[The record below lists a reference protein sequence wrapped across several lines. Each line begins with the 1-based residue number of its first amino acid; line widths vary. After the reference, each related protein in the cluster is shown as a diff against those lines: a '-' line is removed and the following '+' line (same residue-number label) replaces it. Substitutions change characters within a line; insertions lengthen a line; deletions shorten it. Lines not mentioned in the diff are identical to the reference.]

1 MHKTVLYVGLL
12 LIAAALGGT
21 GVAYAEGEP
30 PAAHQAITEFT
41 GPETCAM
48 CHMTAAQEV
57 ADSLHYQQQGNV
69 PFREGWEEG
78 VLGGM
83 YVTF

>member
-1 MHKTVLYVGLL
+1 
-12 LIAAALGGT
+12 
-21 GVAYAEGEP
+21 
-30 PAAHQAITEFT
+30 
-41 GPETCAM
+41 M
-48 CHMTAAQEV
+48 CHPTAAQEV
-57 ADSLHYQQQGNV
+57 VDSLHYQHQGEV